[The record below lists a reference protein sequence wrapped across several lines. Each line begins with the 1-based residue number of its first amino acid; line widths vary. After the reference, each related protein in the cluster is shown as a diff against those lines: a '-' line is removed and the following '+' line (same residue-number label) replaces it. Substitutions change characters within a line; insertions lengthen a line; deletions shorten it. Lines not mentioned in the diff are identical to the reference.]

1 MMHSTPS
8 PSVLPAAFTAKRAAA
23 YSVRG
28 YTMGAIR
35 DGWWAF
41 VPGQQTKPNDD
52 LVDELCIAH
61 TKSGRTMLRYL
72 RKGRAPG
79 TWDLLSITGD
89 PLLDQELIW
98 AERVIWLEP
107 HKITHSE
114 VAECLALEAKKVAE

>member
-1 MMHSTPS
+1 MLHSAPS

-41 VPGQQTKPNDD
+41 VAGQQTKPNDD

-61 TKSGRTMLRYL
+61 TKSGRTLLRFL
-72 RKGRAPG
+72 RKGRIPG
-79 TWDLLSITGD
+79 TWDLLSVTGD
-89 PLLDQELIW
+89 PLLDQELLW

-107 HKITHSE
+107 HKITHTE
-114 VAECLALEAKKVAE
+114 IAECLAIETAKVAE

>member
-1 MMHSTPS
+1 MMHSPPS
-8 PSVLPAAFTAKRAAA
+8 PSVLPAAFTARRAAA

-41 VPGQQTKPNDD
+41 VPGQHTKPNDD

-72 RKGRAPG
+72 RKGRVPG
-79 TWDLLSITGD
+79 TWDLLSVTGD

-114 VAECLALEAKKVAE
+114 IAECLTIEAHKVAE